1 MIVVIRRDIGNFPD
15 VVGGVAHG
23 HTQTRRF
30 DHRAVIA
37 GVAHGHRLRAGQAQV
52 CRQRQQTAARR
63 PAAGVALHVAGQA
76 ASMERQ
82 AASRSASSW

>member
-23 HTQTRRF
+23 HPQTRRF

-37 GVAHGHRLRAGQAQV
+37 GVATAIV
-52 CRQRQQTAARR
+52 CARVR
-63 PAAGVALHVAGQA
+63 PRCA
-76 ASMERQ
+76 AS
-82 AASRSASSW
+82 ASRPLPFVTPGA

>member
-1 MIVVIRRDIGNFPD
+1 MYFIVILQYVFFYSRCHTVMIVVIRRDIGNFPD

-52 CRQRQQTAARR
+52 CRQRQQTAALRH
-63 PAAGVALHVAGQA
+63 AGG
-76 ASMERQ
+76 R
-82 AASRSASSW
+82 